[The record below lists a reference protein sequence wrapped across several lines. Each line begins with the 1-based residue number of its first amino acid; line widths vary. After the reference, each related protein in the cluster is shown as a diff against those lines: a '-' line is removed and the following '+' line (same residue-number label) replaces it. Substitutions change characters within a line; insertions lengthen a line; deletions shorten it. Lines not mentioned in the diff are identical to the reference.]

1 MTVFLVDDSP
11 QVIDFLKEMLAALPG
26 IEVAGHAHDVSTALR
41 SIRTASPDVV
51 LLDLHL
57 PDGSGMEVL
66 KTIKKEMPA
75 TIVIVLTNYAFPQY
89 KQKCLEMGAHA
100 FLDKS
105 TDFTKIPRLIS
116 DVSEPEAYRQ
126 GPPSSPTLGPP
137 SQHKIRE
144 GSR

>member
-1 MTVFLVDDSP
+1 MRVFLVDDSSL
-11 QVIDFLKEMLAALPG
+11 VIDFLKEMLAALRG

-41 SIRTASPDVV
+41 SIRTGCPDVV

-75 TIVIVLTNYAFPQY
+75 TVMIVLTNYAFPQY
-89 KQKCLEMGAHA
+89 KQKCLELGAHA

-105 TDFTKIPRLIS
+105 TDFTKIPRLLS
-116 DVSEPEAYRQ
+116 AMHEQDAHRQ
-126 GPPSSPTLGPP
+126 GPPSNPTLGPP
-137 SQHKIRE
+137 PHHKTKA